1 MVIKRMSRSI
11 RLISF
16 FVLLKL
22 LFFNNFTY
30 ASNEE
35 TFDVWLQS
43 YKKYAL
49 SKGISKERK
58 RTPDP
63 SVADELRVRKRT
75 KKVPLCVLREG

>member
-49 SKGISKERK
+49 SNGVAQNTINLAFKNVKFLDQVIKYDRK
-58 RTPDP
+58 Q
-63 SVADELRVRKRT
+63 
-75 KKVPLCVLREG
+75 